1 MRFRITH
8 PFHPLCGREFEG
20 IAFFT
25 AFREG
30 RVVYH
35 DDKGR
40 LVSMPIS
47 WTDRSGVDPFVV
59 VANGR
64 ARFRPADLLELSRM
78 LKDLRRSATSAAGSV
93 KGIAPHT

>member
-20 IAFFT
+20 IALFT

-30 RVVYH
+30 RVSYY
-35 DDKGR
+35 DDNGR
-40 LVSMPIS
+40 LVSMPIG
-47 WTDRSGVDPFVV
+47 WTDRSAVDPFVV

-64 ARFRPADLLELSRM
+64 ALFRPADLLALSRM
-78 LKDLRRSATSAAGSV
+78 LKELRRSATSAPGSV
-93 KGIAPHT
+93 KGIVS

>member
-30 RVVYH
+30 RVSYH
-35 DDKGR
+35 DDNGL
-40 LVSMPIS
+40 LVSLPIS

-59 VANGR
+59 IANGR
-64 ARFRPADLLELSRM
+64 ALFRPADLLALSRM
-78 LKDLRRSATSAAGSV
+78 LKDLRRPATSAPQSV
-93 KGIAPHT
+93 KGIVSHS

>member
-8 PFHPLCGREFEG
+8 PFHPLRGREFEG

-30 RVVYH
+30 RVSYH

-40 LVSMPIS
+40 LVSMPIG

-64 ARFRPADLLELSRM
+64 ALFRPADLLELSRM

-93 KGIAPHT
+93 KVIASRP